1 MDGNFFF
8 TRREQGIDAY
18 SRERSGTPWLGQ
30 KKSDWNP
37 LVSSG
42 TDDPASFADAETS
55 GSAVQ
60 AMLNNLLVVDMFF
73 RGPWAWDVDTVKGL
87 EPCSVPLNSEFLD
100 SRPTAEDSMW

>member
-1 MDGNFFF
+1 LDGNFFF

-42 TDDPASFADAETS
+42 TDDPASFADAETF
-55 GSAVQ
+55 GFTVQ
-60 AMLNNLLVVDMFF
+60 AIV
-73 RGPWAWDVDTVKGL
+73 
-87 EPCSVPLNSEFLD
+87 E
-100 SRPTAEDSMW
+100 